1 MAITNA
7 QIEPIKVILKE
18 ALLNEW
24 KAQGHYMNGKI
35 VEEMEFLIERDLGRT
50 SIIGKMYPY
59 GTFIDRG
66 VEAANIPFSPGSGAK
81 SSKYIEDLIR
91 FVKQR
96 MAVTELTQAK
106 SIAFAIAHTQKR
118 EGMPTGGSYQYS
130 STGKRTEWVTDAII
144 KAQPKLGA
152 YIRQFYTQYM
162 RTEFESVITKH
173 IKQI

>member
-1 MAITNA
+1 MGITNA

-24 KAQGHYMNGKI
+24 KAQGHYINGKI
-35 VEEMEFLIERDLGRT
+35 VEEMDFLIERDLGRT
-50 SIIGKMYPY
+50 AIIGKMYAY
-59 GTFIDRG
+59 GVYQDAG
-66 VEAANIPFSPGSGAK
+66 VQAANIPFSPGSGAK
-81 SSKYIEDLIR
+81 RSRYIDGLVR
-91 FVKQR
+91 FVQQR
-96 MAVTELTQAK
+96 MAVSTLKEAK

-118 EGMPTGGSYQYS
+118 EGMPTGGSFQYS
-130 STGKRTEWVTDAII
+130 STGKRTEWVSDAIL

-173 IKQI
+173 IKQL